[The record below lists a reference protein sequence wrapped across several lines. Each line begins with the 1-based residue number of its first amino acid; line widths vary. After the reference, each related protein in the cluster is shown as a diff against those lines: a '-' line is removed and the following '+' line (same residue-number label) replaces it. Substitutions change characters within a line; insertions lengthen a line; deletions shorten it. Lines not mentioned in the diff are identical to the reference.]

1 MAVLKPD
8 ADENGR
14 DIVVKMR
21 GGALKTI
28 NETHRGYDPLH
39 FVILHPAGDDGWK
52 IGMTKTGSKQSV
64 SPCDF
69 YAYRVQWRVDQDGAN
84 SLLMSCRLFQARKRE
99 ACPES
104 DRVLPYIAHDRT
116 SVSLGVRMQRLCKGG
131 ALQAAMAASQSD
143 NYSGRAL
150 PKPR

>member
-1 MAVLKPD
+1 
-8 ADENGR
+8 
-14 DIVVKMR
+14 MR
-21 GGALKTI
+21 GGAIKTI

-104 DRVLPYIAHDRT
+104 ACCPALLTIARQC
-116 SVSLGVRMQRLCKGG
+116 L
-131 ALQAAMAASQSD
+131 
-143 NYSGRAL
+143 
-150 PKPR
+150 

>member
-52 IGMTKTGSKQSV
+52 IGMTKTGSKQSI

-104 DRVLPYIAHDRT
+104 ACCPTLLTIARPC
-116 SVSLGVRMQRLCKGG
+116 L
-131 ALQAAMAASQSD
+131 
-143 NYSGRAL
+143 
-150 PKPR
+150 